1 MEYKGP
7 VGFADYISFLKLSKD
22 NRYVIAGF
30 QNSYDGNAN
39 YIIFDLSEESYQK
52 VEPKVLALDAC
63 ADCTAILDNH
73 EAVTGTRKGEI
84 VIWSMRTGKVNRQLA
99 VGSAD
104 TLSRT
109 GVSPAVGR
117 CSYLCSMCGRRCT

>member
-1 MEYKGP
+1 M
-7 VGFADYISFLKLSKD
+7 
-22 NRYVIAGF
+22 
-30 QNSYDGNAN
+30 
-39 YIIFDLSEESYQK
+39 
-52 VEPKVLALDAC
+52 LALDAC

-117 CSYLCSMCGRRCT
+117 CRCCSNVESPGMGEGWGRGFSLP

>member
-1 MEYKGP
+1 M
-7 VGFADYISFLKLSKD
+7 GFADYISFLKLSND

-39 YIIFDLSEESYQK
+39 YIIFDLSEESYHK

-109 GVSPAVGR
+109 GVSPAIGQSPGHV
-117 CSYLCSMCGRRCT
+117 LKQ